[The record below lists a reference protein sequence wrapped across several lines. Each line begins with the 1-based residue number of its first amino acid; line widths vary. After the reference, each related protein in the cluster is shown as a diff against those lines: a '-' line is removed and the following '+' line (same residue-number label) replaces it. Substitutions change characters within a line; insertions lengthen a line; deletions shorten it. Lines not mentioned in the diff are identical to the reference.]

1 VHRLNPPL
9 SPRCQRLSTEW
20 LRQRAAS
27 ETRGRQTQTI
37 GTRSHFLER
46 DLQKYARRE
55 PQTLLSRRY
64 VDGRSGLFFNA
75 VFFTYGLVVE
85 KIFHISDDELPL
97 HLLPFALGS
106 FLGPIVLG
114 RLFDKI
120 GRKPMITVTY
130 GIAGLMLAA
139 VCYPFAHGML
149 TAKTLRICFTAI
161 FFVASSAAS
170 AAYLTVSE
178 IFPLEIRASAIAI
191 FYAIGTLL
199 GGVGAHSIWVSH
211 RFGIAPRSISVAPR
225 A

>member
-1 VHRLNPPL
+1 VLRPRLYVHRLNPPL

-64 VDGRSGLFFNA
+64 VDGRSGLFFNT

-85 KIFHISDDELPL
+85 KFFHISDDELPL

-120 GRKPMITVTY
+120 GRKPMITATY

-149 TAKTLRICFTAI
+149 TAKTLG
-161 FFVASSAAS
+161 FVSQRFSLSLLQPPA
-170 AAYLTVSE
+170 
-178 IFPLEIRASAIAI
+178 RH
-191 FYAIGTLL
+191 TLL
-199 GGVGAHSIWVSH
+199 
-211 RFGIAPRSISVAPR
+211 
-225 A
+225 